1 MKLIIHKG
9 ALKKDTVVYYRP
21 ALWEDIN
28 MDLVI
33 KGIELVVGKF
43 LGHKDARVVFQG
55 VAIELIKHLLKTYE
69 KDLQKDDIL
78 RIVEALSGIKK
89 PN

>member
-9 ALKKDTVVYYRP
+9 VVPKDAVVYVTRGY
-21 ALWEDIN
+21 N
-28 MDLVI
+28 MEAVLS
-33 KGIELVVGKF
+33 GIAGIVERF

-55 VAIELIKHLLKTYE
+55 VAIELIKHLLKHYE
-69 KDLQKDDIL
+69 KDLEKEDIL

-89 PN
+89 